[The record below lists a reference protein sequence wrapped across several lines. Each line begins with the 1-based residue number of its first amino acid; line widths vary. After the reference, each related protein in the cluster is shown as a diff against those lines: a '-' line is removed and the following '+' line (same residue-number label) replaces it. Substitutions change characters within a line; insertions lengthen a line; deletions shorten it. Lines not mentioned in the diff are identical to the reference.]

1 MPSDVV
7 CLCIHN
13 VYVHVHTLEAS
24 GRHRGLLWLW
34 AFCQEARWVL
44 SLNLNLILFQA
55 GGLSSELP
63 GSARL
68 HALSIEARGPTKATS
83 SH

>member
-13 VYVHVHTLEAS
+13 VYVDVHTLEDN
-24 GRHRGLLWLW
+24 GGHRGAFYGSGPSARRQVGSLTKPEAYSISGWWL
-34 AFCQEARWVL
+34 
-44 SLNLNLILFQA
+44 
-55 GGLSSELP
+55 
-63 GSARL
+63 GSACL
-68 HALSIEARGPTKATS
+68 PALNIEARGPTKAIS